1 MQGAVASRVARAKD
15 RSSSIAESN
24 VSIELHSIIFSI
36 SLNRSRFIVHLP
48 FFSHNPCN
56 LLHIQDD
63 PVLPNSDKTKTSARY
78 TVLSIVY
85 QVYKAYRCLAALWG
99 AVLGLPFVY
108 SPPGGH
114 SPISSMLSAQ
124 QQTLPHKPYSAQSG
138 NPQIAGVS
146 IVSSSSM
153 ILMSRIYSII
163 VLLP

>member
-56 LLHIQDD
+56 LPHIQDD

-108 SPPGGH
+108 SPPEDTRPFLRCFPRNNRH
-114 SPISSMLSAQ
+114 
-124 QQTLPHKPYSAQSG
+124 
-138 NPQIAGVS
+138 
-146 IVSSSSM
+146 
-153 ILMSRIYSII
+153 SRINHIQRNQVIPKSPGFRSF
-163 VLLP
+163 LRRL